1 MKSKRPAAAKGD
13 GIYSYANSWMF
24 QNYDNLY
31 LQMGGKWLGDSGKIS
46 VNNETSKKVFEEFAK
61 LNKDG
66 YMLPQGQ
73 DATKNFLNGK
83 LIFMP
88 EGTWSL
94 SNVKKAT
101 FNWGETFVPQ
111 WDPSNIIQCSGTD
124 QFVIIRSKTE
134 RPKEKLDGMVDLMT
148 WLQSNQLEM
157 LKSGANPS
165 SVAMLENEEYA
176 KMPQAFL
183 LKDEKARDA
192 VNVITTPGLSYV
204 NSEIDT
210 RGWDMIQGKAD
221 ITQTMNEIQQVAEQK
236 TK

>member
-1 MKSKRPAAAKGD
+1 M
-13 GIYSYANSWMF
+13 
-24 QNYDNLY
+24 
-31 LQMGGKWLGDSGKIS
+31 
-46 VNNETSKKVFEEFAK
+46 
-61 LNKDG
+61 
-66 YMLPQGQ
+66 
-73 DATKNFLNGK
+73 
-83 LIFMP
+83 
-88 EGTWSL
+88 
-94 SNVKKAT
+94 
-101 FNWGETFVPQ
+101 PQ
-111 WDPSNIIQCSGTD
+111 WDPSNIIQCSGAD